1 MLHRKPELDSNAGGW
16 FFIECC
22 FSITLFGQNVFL
34 LRCFIMQL
42 NAKVIVILCHPVKRV
57 LSDIRMKVEMQ
68 GLKEK

>member
-1 MLHRKPELDSNAGGW
+1 
-16 FFIECC
+16 
-22 FSITLFGQNVFL
+22 
-34 LRCFIMQL
+34 MQL